1 MSNSTETNG
10 FEWPDDAIT
19 LSSIVSS
26 CGILLNSL
34 LIVAFHKDPLKVLHS
49 PSGVFILNIAVIDFT
64 ASCTFLLAASFRSS
78 VFCYVHLETIFSL
91 DGVTNFLSAFFST
104 LPFAS
109 YLCLAVERFCSIAL
123 PLWHRVHVTTRACRY
138 WVLALWLFYF
148 ILEGLIVTLQ
158 TFLYGILAKMSF
170 VRLAF
175 TWTTFLCT
183 LVFYL
188 ASYISI
194 QRQRRQLQNREDIN
208 NTKTSI
214 KMRLK
219 NEQTFLVTISIV
231 CSLLFLSFI
240 PFAVMIAIY
249 IPVLDNPEGADRDD
263 FPYAK
268 WGIIAITIN
277 FAINPILYLWRLPKY
292 RKTFKK
298 LYSKS

>member
-78 VFCYVHLETIFSL
+78 VFCYVRLETIFSL
-91 DGVTNFLSAFFST
+91 DGVTDFYQLFSA
-104 LPFAS
+104 L
-109 YLCLAVERFCSIAL
+109 YHLRHICVERFCSIAL

-175 TWTTFLCT
+175 TWTTFLRT

-194 QRQRRQLQNREDIN
+194 QRQRRQLQNREDTN
-208 NTKTSI
+208 SAKKSI
-214 KMRLK
+214 QMRLK

-298 LYSKS
+298 LYCKS